1 MKVKIVKCCDN
12 LYWYKEKIGKIFEV
26 KKSGNNY
33 VCLDEV
39 SLIDKEDCKIVE
51 DDTRENTHQYFELE
65 RILKLALEQAS
76 GGKGKERHSSGE
88 DFEKQKI
95 CEISRRLGSNDY
107 NLGQAV
113 KKIYESKRLP
123 KERAIAELLGA
134 INYIAAGIIILE
146 ESEK

>member
-1 MKVKIVKCCDN
+1 MV
-12 LYWYKEKIGKIFEV
+12 
-26 KKSGNNY
+26 
-33 VCLDEV
+33 
-39 SLIDKEDCKIVE
+39 VE
-51 DDTRENTHQYFELE
+51 MDIKTYQYFELE

-76 GGKGKERHSSGE
+76 EGKGSERHANGE

-146 ESEK
+146 ESEV

>member
-1 MKVKIVKCCDN
+1 MKIKIIKSEKPS
-12 LYWYKEKIGKIFEV
+12 YWYAGKIGQIFEV
-26 KKSGNNY
+26 EECNIYNY
-33 VCLDEV
+33 R
-39 SLIDKEDCKIVE
+39 IVE
-51 DDTRENTHQYFELE
+51 SDYYISKSDCE
-65 RILKLALEQAS
+65 ILKENELNPNYDGLYKVLMLALKQAS
-76 GGKGKERHSSGE
+76 EGKGSERHANGE
-88 DFEKQKI
+88 AFEKQKI

-146 ESEK
+146 ESED

>member
-1 MKVKIVKCCDN
+1 MV
-12 LYWYKEKIGKIFEV
+12 
-26 KKSGNNY
+26 
-33 VCLDEV
+33 
-39 SLIDKEDCKIVE
+39 VE
-51 DDTRENTHQYFELE
+51 MDIKTYQYFELE

-76 GGKGKERHSSGE
+76 EGKGSERHANGE

-134 INYIAAGIIILE
+134 INYSIRMDFEGRLAEDRIKLE
-146 ESEK
+146 REMQRSFVDACNLYNLNIPFPQMTIHMEQGL

>member
-1 MKVKIVKCCDN
+1 MKIKENELNPNYDR
-12 LYWYKEKIGKIFEV
+12 LYKV
-26 KKSGNNY
+26 
-33 VCLDEV
+33 LM
-39 SLIDKEDCKIVE
+39 
-51 DDTRENTHQYFELE
+51 
-65 RILKLALEQAS
+65 LALEQAS
-76 GGKGKERHSSGE
+76 EGKGSERHANGE
-88 DFEKQKI
+88 AFEKQKI

-146 ESEK
+146 ESED